1 MIDVRVVDLP
11 VRIKGTT
18 VLNPDGS
25 YTVLIN
31 ARHSYCTQRKACRH
45 EMDHIDDGDF
55 DGSDSVDAIEQRAHG
70 GGTA

>member
-1 MIDVRVVDLP
+1 MIDVRVIDMP

-31 ARHSYCTQRKACRH
+31 ARHSYFTQRQACRH
-45 EMDHIDDGDF
+45 EMDHIDGGDF

-70 GGTA
+70 GEG